1 MYKRQIHEGADARKI
16 DEKYLTGQI
25 RKGSWKVEENR
36 MIKKQNA
43 LLQKV
48 IATFGK
54 VSGALSMWR
63 ECLNDI
69 RRKQRSNSHAEWNMT
84 VYDAH
89 VNLLRSQT
97 EAMSAALAGVD
108 SITVRPFEDVY
119 KRQVCRGCVPAV
131 LIRSRC
137 LMSAFRKRYIK
148 ILRFN

>member
-25 RKGSWKVEENR
+25 RKGSWKVEEHR

-69 RRKQRSNSHAEWNMT
+69 RRKQRSNPHDGSNDYT
-84 VYDAH
+84 D
-89 VNLLRSQT
+89 RGTT
-97 EAMSAALAGVD
+97 EYPVSYTPL
-108 SITVRPFEDVY
+108 DVY
-119 KRQVCRGCVPAV
+119 KRQGMVH
-131 LIRSRC
+131 L
-137 LMSAFRKRYIK
+137 RKG
-148 ILRFN
+148 